1 MDGERVD
8 SVREFAYHFFVTAPN
23 GGESRDTTEL
33 VQSITWTGDIRQTA
47 RELSAALV
55 IPRDGSVDIPPLEEG
70 AWLTFEVEEQTRFW
84 GPLIQCTTNSQS
96 FVVSVAALDRG
107 RFLAGNQGFYKF
119 VDVTPEAAAAQICGD
134 FGIPTA
140 SLASTGIKMSQDF
153 PGTSTL
159 DQIIRK
165 LYTMA
170 GEQNG
175 KRYLIRFTG
184 SGSLEVVEK
193 ATAASL
199 EIAQTMGVNN
209 TWNIEKLN
217 NRVAIYTDDGALV
230 RNVDDSASMN
240 LNGLLSH
247 VIVQRDGED
256 AGAEAQAWLEDNGLQ
271 QNLTVEVLNPPLDLI
286 AGAAVNLRDTGS
298 GVSGLFWVD
307 SDTHT
312 WKNGQHFGKFTLNF
326 RNLMG

>member
-1 MDGERVD
+1 MQ
-8 SVREFAYHFFVTAPN
+8 REFAYHFFVTAPS

-33 VQSITWTGDIRQTA
+33 VQSIRWTGDIRQTA
-47 RELSAALV
+47 RELSSALV
-55 IPRDGSVDIPPLEEG
+55 VPRDGSVEIPPLEEG
-70 AWLTFEVEEQTRFW
+70 SWLTFEAEEQTRFF
-84 GPLIQCTTNSQS
+84 GPLLQCSTSSQS
-96 FVVSVAALDRG
+96 FVVNVSALDRG

-119 VDVTPEAAAAQICGD
+119 VDTTPEAAARTICGD
-134 FGIPTA
+134 FGIPAA
-140 SLASTGIKMSQDF
+140 SLAATGIPLTQDF

-175 KRYLIRFTG
+175 RRYQIRFTG
-184 SGSLEVVEK
+184 EGALEVVEK
-193 ATAASL
+193 PTAATL
-199 EIAQTMGVNN
+199 EIAQTMGVTN
-209 TWNIEKLN
+209 TWNIVKLN

-230 RNVDDSASMN
+230 RNVDEGASIS
-240 LNGLLSH
+240 LNGTLSH
-247 VIVQRDGED
+247 VIVQRDDED
-256 AGAEAQAWLEDNGLQ
+256 AGAEAQAWLEDNGLK

-286 AGAAVNLRDTGS
+286 AGAAVSLRDTGS

-307 SDTHT
+307 ADTHT

-326 RNLMG
+326 RNIMG